1 MCDSNFIELKTIF
14 MELLN
19 EVAPLKSTYLRAN
32 YFKFMPKELSKA
44 IMLRTK
50 LWNQFLKKGHDR
62 LN

>member
-1 MCDSNFIELKTIF
+1 

-19 EVAPLKSTYLRAN
+19 EVAPLKSKYLRAN

-44 IMLRTK
+44 IMIRTK
-50 LWNQFLKKGHDR
+50 LRNQFLKKGHDR